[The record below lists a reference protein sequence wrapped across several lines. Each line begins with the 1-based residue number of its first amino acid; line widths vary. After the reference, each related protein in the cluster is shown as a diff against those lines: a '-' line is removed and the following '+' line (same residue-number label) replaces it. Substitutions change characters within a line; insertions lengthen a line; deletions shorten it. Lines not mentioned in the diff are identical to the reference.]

1 MKAGIDLVFL
11 HGYDS
16 RPGAMLG
23 LAESLS
29 ESFQDSEK
37 RLLAGPVRLTDGDRG
52 SFAWWQADYDEDD
65 VDASVD
71 WLSKKLNK
79 PTVLIGFSQGG
90 ALALAAASRG
100 VPNVIG
106 VVAMSAF
113 LPDGFDVSDFDGA
126 LLLMHGEDDD
136 VVDAFHSERLHRH
149 ATKAGVDCEL
159 VLATGGHTIPD
170 DRSALTLWLV
180 TRFRQ

>member
-71 WLSKKLNK
+71 
-79 PTVLIGFSQGG
+79 
-90 ALALAAASRG
+90 SRK
-100 VPNVIG
+100 
-106 VVAMSAF
+106 
-113 LPDGFDVSDFDGA
+113 
-126 LLLMHGEDDD
+126 GE
-136 VVDAFHSERLHRH
+136 L
-149 ATKAGVDCEL
+149 
-159 VLATGGHTIPD
+159 
-170 DRSALTLWLV
+170 
-180 TRFRQ
+180 

>member
-90 ALALAAASRG
+90 ALALAAAARG
-100 VPNVIG
+100 VPNVVG
-106 VVAMSAF
+106 VVAMSSF
-113 LPDGFDVSDFDGA
+113 MPDGFDLNEFGGP
-126 LLLMHGEDDD
+126 LLLWHGEDDE
-136 VVDAFHSERLHRH
+136 VVDAFHAERLHRH
-149 ATKAGVDCEL
+149 ASKLGLDSTLTIVP
-159 VLATGGHTIPD
+159 GGHDIPEE
-170 DRSALTLWLV
+170 RAILISWLQH
-180 TRFRQ
+180 RFG